1 MDKLQIGY
9 VARAHGVHGELRV
22 ELHDP
27 TSTTLEHVSRVFFG
41 GVERAIRSLRKT
53 QGAWLVF
60 VEGVADRE
68 AAEAL
73 KGTPIEV
80 NRSDVPLAAG
90 EYFLAD
96 LVGCEVEDEHG
107 NSLGQIA
114 AVWHAAQD
122 ILVIR
127 DHVAERLLPL
137 VPAFVAG
144 VDLGARKV
152 RVTPPEDLPI
162 EPLTRRR

>member
-1 MDKLQIGY
+1 MDKLEIGY

-27 TSTTLEHVSRVFFG
+27 TSTTLEHVSRVFLG
-41 GVERAIRSLRKT
+41 GVERAIRSLRRT
-53 QGAWLVF
+53 QGAWLVCL
-60 VEGVADRE
+60 EGVAGRD

-73 KGTPIEV
+73 KGTKIEV
-80 NRSDVPLAAG
+80 NRTDVPLAAG
-90 EYFLAD
+90 EYFIAD
-96 LVGCEVEDEHG
+96 LVGCDVEDEQG

-114 AVWHAAQD
+114 EVWHAAQD

-127 DHVAERLLPL
+127 DDVAERLLPL
-137 VPAFVAG
+137 VPAFVTR

-152 RVTPPEDLPI
+152 RVTPPEDLPV
-162 EPLTRRR
+162 ERLTRRR